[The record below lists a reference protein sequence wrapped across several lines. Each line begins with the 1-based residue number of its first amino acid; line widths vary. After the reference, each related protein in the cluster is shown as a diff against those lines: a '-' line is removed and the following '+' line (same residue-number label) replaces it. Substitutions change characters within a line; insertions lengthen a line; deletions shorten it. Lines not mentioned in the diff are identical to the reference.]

1 MADKNIFRDNFQ
13 AVQVHLE
20 ITQSVIQRM
29 ASNSSSCKAWCITLV
44 SAILVIVAD
53 KEESRF
59 ALVALIPVLL
69 FFVLD
74 IYYLALEKLF
84 RNSFNLFMDK
94 LHSKG
99 ISSKDLYVVTPKGN
113 KLKAY
118 FRSLTSFAIWPFYTT
133 LLVMI
138 LIVMKYVF

>member
-1 MADKNIFRDNFQ
+1 
-13 AVQVHLE
+13 
-20 ITQSVIQRM
+20 
-29 ASNSSSCKAWCITLV
+29 V